1 MKKFAIFLIVGASI
15 FWGFMGTFVNVL
27 TSDSIGFTSM
37 HLISYRTLVTGLILL
52 GYLLIFDRKSLVIPK
67 KHIPMVILSAI
78 LTVVVFN
85 IAYIS
90 AIRLNGMSVASVLL
104 YTSPVFVTILSIF
117 VFKERLTTVRV
128 ITLICATLGCVMVS
142 GVLGGTENLSWIG
155 ILMGLLAGLTYGL
168 YGIFSRIITK
178 EVNPISYITY
188 IMLISA
194 LIVIPFADIGK
205 SIEILSLDPSIIPLV
220 LLFVLCSQLIPY
232 ILFTTGIKYVSPS
245 RASITATLEPLVA
258 TIIGIT
264 VFSEGYTVYSI
275 IGMILIL
282 GSAILL
288 NVKSNE

>member
-1 MKKFAIFLIVGASI
+1 MKKFGIFFIVGASI

-37 HLISYRTLVTGLILL
+37 HLISYRTLVTGIILL
-52 GYLLIFDRKSLVIPK
+52 AYLLIFDRKSLIIPK
-67 KHIPMVILSAI
+67 KYIPMVILSAI

-85 IAYIS
+85 IAYIT
-90 AIRLNGMSVASVLL
+90 AIKLNGMSVASVLL
-104 YTSPVFVTILSIF
+104 YTSPVFVTILSICI
-117 VFKERLTTVRV
+117 FKERLTLLRAL
-128 ITLICATLGCVMVS
+128 TLICATVGCVMVS
-142 GVLGGTENLSWIG
+142 GVLDGATNLSWIG
-155 ILMGLLAGLTYGL
+155 ILMGLVSGLTYGL

-178 EVNPISYITY
+178 EVKPISYITY

-205 SIEILSLDPSIIPLV
+205 SFEILSANTSIIPLV

-232 ILFTTGIKYVSPS
+232 MLFTTGIKYVSPS

-258 TIIGIT
+258 TVIGISA
-264 VFSEGYTVYSI
+264 FGEGYSVWSI
-275 IGMILIL
+275 IGMALIL

-288 NVKSNE
+288 NLKSNE

>member
-104 YTSPVFVTILSIF
+104 YTSPVFVTIISIF
-117 VFKERLTTVRV
+117 VFKERLTLLRV

>member
-117 VFKERLTTVRV
+117 IFKERLTTVRV

-155 ILMGLLAGLTYGL
+155 ILMGLLSGLTYGL
-168 YGIFSRIITK
+168 YGIFSRILTK

-264 VFSEGYTVYSI
+264 VFSESYTVYSI